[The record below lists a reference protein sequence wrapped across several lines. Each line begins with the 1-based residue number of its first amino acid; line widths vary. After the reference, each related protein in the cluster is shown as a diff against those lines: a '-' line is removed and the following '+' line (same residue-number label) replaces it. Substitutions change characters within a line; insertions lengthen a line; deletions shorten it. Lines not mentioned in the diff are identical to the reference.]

1 MYELYNLGNMKI
13 YQQFI
18 VEKAPSMGNKIAGF
32 FKGSSSQGL
41 RERDYFLTIASDG
54 ILKSDNHLL

>member
-1 MYELYNLGNMKI
+1 MKI
-13 YQQFI
+13 YQQLE
-18 VEKAPSMGNKIAGF
+18 VDKAPTVGNKIAGF
-32 FKGSSSQGL
+32 FKGKASEGN